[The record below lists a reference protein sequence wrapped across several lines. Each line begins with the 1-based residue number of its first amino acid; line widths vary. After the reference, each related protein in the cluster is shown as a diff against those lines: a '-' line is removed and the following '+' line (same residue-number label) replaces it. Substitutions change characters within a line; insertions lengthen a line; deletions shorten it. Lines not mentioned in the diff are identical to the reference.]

1 MQTRL
6 DRADRARRE
15 FVANASH
22 ELRTPL
28 FSLGGFLELLDD
40 EDIDDDT
47 RAGFLREM
55 REQVSR
61 LTKLAT
67 DLLDL
72 SRLDADAVQVQHEPI
87 DLAVNPPVAWCAS
100 SAGLRPGTAA
110 ASPWCGRP
118 GTCRMQSATSS
129 ACSRSGAPCWTTR
142 SGTIPTASRCGS
154 RSPQRMAWCGWR

>member
-1 MQTRL
+1 MVLLSQQVTDVNETADLVERRILIAAALALLVAALVGWAAALRRHPPAGAAGARRHPHLDGRVRHADRRRVTRRAGPAGAGIRP
-6 DRADRARRE
+6 DADPARAADRARKE

-28 FSLGGFLELLDD
+28 FSLAGFLELLDD

-47 RAGFLREM
+47 RAEFLRDM

-72 SRLDADAVQVQHEPI
+72 SRLDSDAV
-87 DLAVNPPVAWCAS
+87 
-100 SAGLRPGTAA
+100 
-110 ASPWCGRP
+110 
-118 GTCRMQSATSS
+118 
-129 ACSRSGAPCWTTR
+129 
-142 SGTIPTASRCGS
+142 
-154 RSPQRMAWCGWR
+154 